1 MRYIT
6 SKAYKATVICISRNI
21 FMHKNRCIGLD
32 IHHNIVVFNNIFT
45 TPSFCIFIYMAL
57 HIQIFRY

>member
-1 MRYIT
+1 M
-6 SKAYKATVICISRNI
+6 YKSYNTTAICISRNI

-45 TPSFCIFIYMAL
+45 TPPFCIFIYLAL
-57 HIQIFRY
+57 YIQIFRY

>member
-1 MRYIT
+1 MT
-6 SKAYKATVICISRNI
+6 HKAYKDLSIYILRNI
-21 FMHKNRCIGLD
+21 FMHKNRCIGLH

-45 TPSFCIFIYMAL
+45 TLTFCIFIYIAL

>member
-1 MRYIT
+1 
-6 SKAYKATVICISRNI
+6 
-21 FMHKNRCIGLD
+21 MHKNRCIGLD

-45 TPSFCIFIYMAL
+45 TLTFCIFIYIAL